1 MHETVLAEVA
11 QRSPTSPETN
21 LESRAM
27 QVRVPWTQAWLCTK
41 DFRRKCTGAGVAC
54 KVAVP
59 SNAAQRESCR
69 SVFPPEGRQQALLH
83 ANRAFGVFGR
93 CWGPGGTRRSQI
105 GPAERGDVEQDKE
118 PSLKQVAPGEVPETG
133 TTRMRETVL
142 AEVAQRSPTSPETNL
157 ESRAMQV
164 RVPWTQAW
172 LCTKDFRRKC
182 TGAGVACKV
191 AVPSNAAQRGEARTY
206 LHQTWAEEALD
217 CGGHLDSVAGFEGPR
232 SSC

>member
-1 MHETVLAEVA
+1 MDPPRL
-11 QRSPTSPETN
+11 
-21 LESRAM
+21 
-27 QVRVPWTQAWLCTK
+27 
-41 DFRRKCTGAGVAC
+41 G
-54 KVAVP
+54 
-59 SNAAQRESCR
+59 ESCR
-69 SVFPPEGRQQALLH
+69 SVYPPEGRQQALLQ
-83 ANRAFGVFGR
+83 ANGAFGVFGR

-164 RVPWTQAW
+164 RVLWTQAW

-182 TGAGVACKV
+182 TGAGEACKV
-191 AVPSNAAQRGEARTY
+191 AVPSNAAQRELLVQEGGRLPPEHAPPGKQSRRRPDQRYEVAVVVYATLLRFCRHPEQSAVDPLAEGEERD
-206 LHQTWAEEALD
+206 AEEL
-217 CGGHLDSVAGFEGPR
+217 
-232 SSC
+232 